1 MSDAPAQ
8 VTIDRSHD
16 HAACRA
22 RLDKAY
28 PIAAHDANDRQQP
41 KKGIP

>member
-1 MSDAPAQ
+1 MSNAPAQ
-8 VTIDRSHD
+8 ITIDRSHE

-28 PIAAHDANDRQQP
+28 PIAADDANDQQQT
-41 KKGIP
+41 KTGIP

>member
-1 MSDAPAQ
+1 MSNAPAQ
-8 VTIDRSHD
+8 ITIDRSHE

-28 PIAAHDANDRQQP
+28 PIAAHDANDRQQT